1 MIKFL
6 WIAAAASA
14 TFAGSA
20 WAQSGPSFDCAKA
33 STVIERAICKSPE
46 LAKADR
52 DMAAVYAA
60 LVGKLSGAAKDHLV
74 KDQMRWIG
82 NRGPACSDGPLET
95 PQCLKTRYADRI
107 AFLRALDGPGTYPF
121 VSEHDLVKNG
131 RVRTT
136 RYLIDASYPQFD
148 GGTADFT
155 AANRRFADDAQKG
168 AGEAIPPA
176 DDTADRGL
184 TWSYGQDFALYRPS
198 ADAVAVET
206 RLYSYT
212 GGAHGYHGTFA
223 SLVDLRSGRIVP
235 PSAVFKPDGDW
246 LRIITAMVGADL
258 KKQFIE
264 RPGFD
269 DALEPANLTKLMTD
283 PARWLFKANGLQIL
297 FNAYDVGSYA
307 GGPYTVDIPYDR
319 IRSLLRADGPI
330 GP

>member
-1 MIKFL
+1 MKFP
-6 WIAAAASA
+6 WMVAAASVA
-14 TFAGSA
+14 FAGPA
-20 WAQSGPSFDCAKA
+20 WAQNGPSFDCAKA
-33 STVIERAICKSPE
+33 STAIERAICKSPE

-52 DMAAVYAA
+52 DMAAVYAT

-74 KDQMRWIG
+74 KDQVRWIG

-95 PQCLKTRYADRI
+95 PQCLKTRYADRT
-107 AFLRALDGPGTYPF
+107 AFLHALDGPGTYPF

-131 RVRTT
+131 RVRTI

-155 AANRRFADDAQKG
+155 ATNRRFADDAQKG
-168 AGEAIPPA
+168 ASEATPQS
-176 DDTADRGL
+176 DDTAGSGQS
-184 TWSYGQDFALYRPS
+184 WSYEQGFALYRPS

-206 RLYSYT
+206 QLYSYT

-235 PSAVFKPDGDW
+235 PAGVFKPDGDW
-246 LRIITAMVGADL
+246 LRTITAMVGADL

-283 PARWLFKANGLQIL
+283 PARWLFKANVLQIL

-319 IRSLLRADGPI
+319 IRSLFRADGPI